1 MRKEKEATK
10 SVGQI
15 ALSFDKT
22 TSWRAKGG
30 GGEGEGRREGGKKC
44 EAKLVIKKTN
54 HNGKCLKD

>member
-30 GGEGEGRREGGKKC
+30 GGEGEGKGEKC

>member
-1 MRKEKEATK
+1 MENVVSMRKEKEATK

-30 GGEGEGRREGGKKC
+30 RGEGEERREGEKMRS
-44 EAKLVIKKTN
+44 ETRY
-54 HNGKCLKD
+54 